1 MVQAV
6 FALARQIRETD
17 RRNRRRNAVTATGYN
32 PEEKEKELH
41 DKLKDLNQGSSS
53 AKGRR

>member
-1 MVQAV
+1 M
-6 FALARQIRETD
+6 
-17 RRNRRRNAVTATGYN
+17 TAIGYD
-32 PEEKEKELH
+32 PQEKEKELH